1 MVSASVMLISGS
13 FTISASLLAM
23 ISNSSI
29 CSVASGKRYK
39 ICRTT
44 SWPFSGEKKS
54 TNDLYSIAI
63 CLATRLYVK
72 ARS

>member
-1 MVSASVMLISGS
+1 MVSASVVLISGS

-39 ICRTT
+39 ICCTT
-44 SWPFSGEKKS
+44 SWPFSGEKKKVQMI
-54 TNDLYSIAI
+54 YIA
-63 CLATRLYVK
+63 
-72 ARS
+72 